1 MQRTLAEHIRALE
14 QKLNGLSSQ
23 FMQENDTS
31 KRNQIESELRA
42 VETAL
47 AHYRSAYEIER
58 GFPVNSEEPAEPA

>member
-42 VETAL
+42 VESAL

-58 GFPVNSEEPAEPA
+58 RFTVNSIPGSA